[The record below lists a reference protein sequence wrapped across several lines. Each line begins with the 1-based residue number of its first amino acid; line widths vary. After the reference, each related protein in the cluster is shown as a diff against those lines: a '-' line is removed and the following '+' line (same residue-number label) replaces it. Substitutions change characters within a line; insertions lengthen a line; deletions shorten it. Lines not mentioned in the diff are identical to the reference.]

1 MMMQEE
7 KDQLLTLLATSSK
20 WCQHAE
26 ARDRRGHAV
35 HYDDPGA
42 VSWDLTGAV
51 CVLFGW
57 VRARELFSQLERQLV
72 GNRHAAKRLSALQN
86 SDPQICSMVAV
97 QEFNDH
103 TDTTYELVRA
113 RLEAMSTYQPGLRA
127 EHEGRTL
134 A

>member
-1 MMMQEE
+1 MMQYE
-7 KDQLLTLLATSSK
+7 KERLLTLLGTSSN

-35 HYDDPGA
+35 HYDDPA
-42 VSWDLTGAV
+42 AIAWDLTGAV

-57 VRARELFSQLERQLV
+57 ARALELFSQLERQLV
-72 GNRHAAKRLSALQN
+72 GRKHAAKRSFGLQN
-86 SDPQICSMVAV
+86 KDPQICSMVAV

-103 TDTTYELVRA
+103 TETTYEFVVTRLKALSVYDPEPRPDRA
-113 RLEAMSTYQPGLRA
+113 GRA
-127 EHEGRTL
+127 L